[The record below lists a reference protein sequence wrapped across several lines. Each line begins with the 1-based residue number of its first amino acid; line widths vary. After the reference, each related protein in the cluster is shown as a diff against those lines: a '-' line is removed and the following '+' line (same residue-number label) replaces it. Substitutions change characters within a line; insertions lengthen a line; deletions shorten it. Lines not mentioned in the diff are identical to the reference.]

1 MLIIQTSRGNTTQV
15 HTVSSDEVN
24 AQNIYTHFWG
34 TDRFESVNVDGKD
47 HAIVAIGSFGRVL
60 GLNLGRAQVLLVREE
75 YKEAYNTLKESSY
88 QKELFSNGICPFLV
102 TGQPGI
108 GAFNSHRHLP
118 GSPKAST
125 YQLID

>member
-15 HTVSSDEVN
+15 HTVSSDEVD
-24 AQNIYTHFWG
+24 AQDIHTHFWG
-34 TDRFESVNVDGKD
+34 TDRFGSVNVDGKD
-47 HAIVAIGSFGRVL
+47 HTIVAIEPFGRFL
-60 GLNLGRAQVLLVREE
+60 GLNVRGAPVLLVREE
-75 YKEAYNTLKESSY
+75 YKEAYNTLQESSC
-88 QKELFSNGICPFLV
+88 QKTPFRNGPCPFLV
-102 TGQPGI
+102 TGQEGI